1 MGASA
6 RGVHVLLV
14 AACLL
19 VVFPMFWMFSTALK
33 PPPEI
38 FAGTFRLWPSAATLQ
53 NFTTALTQVPILRL
67 FWNSLVVAAGVTPA
81 LILPTALAA
90 SAGAA
95 RRVPGQAGSFA
106 P

>member
-1 MGASA
+1 MGVSA

-38 FAGTFRLWPSAATLQ
+38 FAGTFRLWPSAAPLQ
-53 NFTTALTQVPILRL
+53 NFTTALTQVPMLRL
-67 FWNSLVVAAGVTPA
+67 FWNSLVLAVGVTA
-81 LILPTALAA
+81 AQVRTTALAGYA
-90 SAGAA
+90 CAILRAPA
-95 RRVPGQAGSFA
+95 RFVCFLL
-106 P
+106 

>member
-6 RGVHVLLV
+6 RGVHVLLA

-38 FAGTFRLWPSAATLQ
+38 FAGTFRLWPAAPTLQ
-53 NFTTALTQVPILRL
+53 NFITALTQVPMLRL
-67 FWNSLVVAAGVTPA
+67 FWNSLVVAVVVT
-81 LILPTALAA
+81 AA
-90 SAGAA
+90 QVFTSASPPMRARSSGCRDGA
-95 RRVPGQAGSFA
+95 
-106 P
+106 